1 MCVCLIQLSNGMKDH
16 LHLPLIQGKITIWN
30 VRGTD
35 STVLVRDNT
44 VLSLTLVLAT
54 VVVHYIST

>member
-35 STVLVRDNT
+35 DGSRDNT